1 MEHLSDHELLVM
13 FRNEDQKHYAFNL
26 IVAKYQH
33 RIYYFV
39 RRILISHE
47 DTNDVVQN
55 IFIKVW
61 NNLENFREDSKF
73 FTWLYRI
80 ASNES
85 ISFLKNRNLRTFF
98 SLSSP
103 EASMLNTIKEETYI
117 DGKEIQQRLL
127 QAILKLPK
135 KQQLIFNMR
144 YFDELSYEQISE
156 ILGTSVGALK
166 ASYHIAVK
174 KIEHFVTAN

>member
-1 MEHLSDHELLVM
+1 
-13 FRNEDQKHYAFNL
+13 
-26 IVAKYQH
+26 
-33 RIYYFV
+33 
-39 RRILISHE
+39 
-47 DTNDVVQN
+47 
-55 IFIKVW
+55 
-61 NNLENFREDSKF
+61 
-73 FTWLYRI
+73 
-80 ASNES
+80 
-85 ISFLKNRNLRTFF
+85 
-98 SLSSP
+98 
-103 EASMLNTIKEETYI
+103 MLNTIKEETYI